1 MSDLNEATNTTDGAT
16 PALYL
21 IDCSPLLAELPG
33 ASFDVPEFALTSTSE
48 GELIHT
54 TVQARVDRTNRGVR
68 LIAHVRGVQEGGCA
82 RCLSPARAAL
92 ETRIDEEVLEERHAQ
107 GEGERLGRGNSVD
120 LGRIAVEGLDL
131 VRRLVLHCDPL
142 CPERCGHCGAP
153 HQTEECPKREVDPR
167 LAVLGS
173 LLPPRGEEPGV
184 NG

>member
-1 MSDLNEATNTTDGAT
+1 MSDLNAATNVTDGAT

-21 IDCSPLLAELPG
+21 VDCSPLLAEPPG
-33 ASFDVPEFALTSTSE
+33 ASFGVPEFTLTSTSE

-54 TVQARVDRTNRGVR
+54 TVQARVNRTNRGVR
-68 LIAHVRGVQEGGCA
+68 LIAHVRGVQEGACA

-92 ETRIDEEVLEERHAQ
+92 ETHIDEEVLEDRHAN
-107 GEGERLGRGNSVD
+107 GDGERFGRGNSVD

-142 CPERCGHCGAP
+142 CPELCGHCGAA
-153 HQTEECPKREVDPR
+153 HQADECPEREVDPR

-173 LLPPRGEEPGV
+173 LLPPRGEDPGV
-184 NG
+184 KG

>member
-1 MSDLNEATNTTDGAT
+1 MSDLNATTNVTDGAM

-33 ASFDVPEFALTSTSE
+33 ASFDVPEFTLTSASE

-54 TVQARVDRTNRGVR
+54 TAQARVDRTNRGVR
-68 LIAHVRGVQEGGCA
+68 LIAQVRGVQEGVCA
-82 RCLSPARAAL
+82 RCLSPSRAAL
-92 ETRIDEEVLEERHAQ
+92 ETRIDEEILEERHSQ

-120 LGRIAVEGLDL
+120 LGRFAVEGLDL

-153 HQTEECPKREVDPR
+153 HQTEECPKRELDPR
-167 LAVLGS
+167 LAALGS
-173 LLPPRGEEPGV
+173 LLAPRGEDPGV
-184 NG
+184 KG